1 MRKEMPAPLRRRTS
15 ARRTPKLVQENFDTD
30 TNTALDIKLGEEE
43 DVIAPNTNTTLD
55 IKLDEEE
62 EDVIAP
68 NTNTTLDIKL
78 DEEEEEEDVIAPMT
92 TTPSTVSLLPR
103 MPSPLPPISKNSH
116 IMTSDRRGEQ
126 EMDMPP
132 ADVQS
137 VSTQSNITVERIV
150 VAPPYVQKLAVDD
163 SSSWNLEAVSTDIS
177 ISKLEQAVEP
187 PVESTLI
194 YPYIKERGMPLNH
207 ILHTVGIGGL
217 V

>member
-1 MRKEMPAPLRRRTS
+1 VPLRRRTS
-15 ARRTPKLVQENFDTD
+15 ARKTPKQEDVKWVQENFDAD
-30 TNTALDIKLGEEE
+30 TILDIKL
-43 DVIAPNTNTTLD
+43 
-55 IKLDEEE
+55 
-62 EDVIAP
+62 
-68 NTNTTLDIKL
+68 
-78 DEEEEEEDVIAPMT
+78 EEEEEDVIAPMT
-92 TTPSTVSLLPR
+92 TTPSTFPR

-116 IMTSDRRGEQ
+116 IMTSDRRGEE

-137 VSTQSNITVERIV
+137 ASTQSNITVERIV

-163 SSSWNLEAVSTDIS
+163 SSSWNLEAVSTNIS
-177 ISKLEQAVEP
+177 ISKLEQAGEP

-194 YPYIKERGMPLNH
+194 YPNVKERGMPLNH